1 MYRLIAFRKLI
12 LVLYKFEPNLNQ
24 YILKVQIQ
32 HFSKLSFTVG
42 LFHFG
47 FFKDQLVKGW
57 PEFISKYIRKT
68 SWNYWVLFLKQS
80 QICNKHPFL
89 NKIGIFCFFTNQL
102 FSFSRCFWGIS
113 LLSNILRHVK
123 TYTNIPLKRIDHFHL
138 LWTTSSAEIERT

>member
-12 LVLYKFEPNLNQ
+12 PVLYKFEPNLNQ

-32 HFSKLSFTVG
+32 HFSKLSFTVV
-42 LFHFG
+42 LFG
-47 FFKDQLVKGW
+47 FFKDQPVKGW

-68 SWNYWVLFLKQS
+68 SWNYCVLFLKQS
-80 QICNKHPFL
+80 QICIKYPFL
-89 NKIGIFCFFTNQL
+89 NKISIFCFFTNQL

-123 TYTNIPLKRIDHFHL
+123 TCTNMPLERIDHFHL